1 MTQKRFPSRKVL
13 IRFKLFSFGSYRMK
27 LLRIGK
33 SQPRHRDVEP
43 QMGTTRRILQG
54 SSQIE
59 QQKST
64 AKEIGATGSIQ
75 AGDSLIITF

>member
-1 MTQKRFPSRKVL
+1 
-13 IRFKLFSFGSYRMK
+13 MK

-64 AKEIGATGSIQ
+64 AKESQGNWCNGQYSGWGFPDNYILGNAWK
-75 AGDSLIITF
+75 LV